1 MNVVIFFKTMSIK
14 TIIRFGLFDILY
26 NQGLGKCYQPGPSAR
41 LIPLTS
47 TVIIP
52 DITNPRPI
60 IVYYQR
66 NEVGSGDRSRTVDC
80 PRSGSVYQLAR

>member
-26 NQGLGKCYQPGPSAR
+26 NQGLGKFYQPGPSAR

-52 DITNPRPI
+52 DITKPSSN
-60 IVYYQR
+60 
-66 NEVGSGDRSRTVDC
+66 NWLLSAKRSRQ
-80 PRSGSVYQLAR
+80 R

>member
-1 MNVVIFFKTMSIK
+1 MNVVIFVKTMSIK

-26 NQGLGKCYQPGPSAR
+26 NQGLGKCYQPGPSAG

-52 DITNPRPI
+52 DITKPSSN
-60 IVYYQR
+60 
-66 NEVGSGDRSRTVDC
+66 NCLLSAKRSRQ
-80 PRSGSVYQLAR
+80 R